1 MFTDEE
7 LMTREEAL
15 ALVREYVKNEGLVR
29 HMLAVEAA
37 MRFYAEKFTEGAL
50 SAEGADAL
58 TTEDVERWG
67 LIGLLHDFDWEIH
80 PTLEQHPQDGAPIL
94 REHGVPEDVIQ
105 DILSHADHL
114 GLPRDTLVRKAI
126 SACDEITGLITAVA
140 LVRPSRSL
148 YDLEPS
154 SVKKKWK
161 DKAFAA
167 GTSRTEMEQAAREF
181 GVDLWEHVGNVIQAM
196 RRIAPELGLE
206 GNLPKP

>member
-1 MFTDEE
+1 
-7 LMTREEAL
+7 MTRDEAL
-15 ALVREYVKNEGLVR
+15 ALVREFVKNEGLVR
-29 HMLAVEAA
+29 HMLSVEAA
-37 MRFYAEKFTEGAL
+37 MRFYAEKF
-50 SAEGADAL
+50 AEGAGVLPA
-58 TTEDVERWG
+58 EDVERWG

-94 REHGVPEDVIQ
+94 RERGVPEDIIQ

-114 GLPRDTLVRKAI
+114 NMPRDTLVRKAI

-148 YDLEPS
+148 YDLEAS

-167 GTSRTEMEQAAREF
+167 GTSRTEMEHAAQEF
-181 GVDLWEHVGNVIQAM
+181 GIELWEHVGNVILAM
-196 RRIAPELGLE
+196 RRVAPELGLV
-206 GNLPKP
+206 GNVLQP